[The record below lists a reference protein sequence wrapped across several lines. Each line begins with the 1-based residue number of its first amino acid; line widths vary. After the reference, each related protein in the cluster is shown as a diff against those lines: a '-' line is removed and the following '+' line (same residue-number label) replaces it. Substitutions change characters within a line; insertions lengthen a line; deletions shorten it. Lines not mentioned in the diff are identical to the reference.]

1 MKQSKQILTS
11 LVAVILFLLVLPQSA
26 YSQTYIDVA
35 PGFSTLND
43 AVVANTNPDV
53 IFRLQRGPDAIYLLN
68 GSITANIPLRI
79 EAVPGTGSRPQLIPG
94 LGSGGVSDIPLRAK
108 ANVTLNGVYLTSKDE
123 GGAYLSQIIRVQAD
137 GVRLKLND
145 CFLENSAQSAI
156 RTDNKNSKIY
166 LTGSTFR
173 NCASDWA
180 NGRGIDD
187 RGVAMDTLYLEN
199 NTIYNIASRFLRDGG
214 GYINY
219 VYVNHNTFANMGIR
233 VMDIGECP
241 TVIFKNN
248 LIYNCGFL
256 GKGKSSTDA
265 LLLLS
270 PLTNTVFA
278 GVTQSV
284 EVHNNNF
291 YLSPEIVAVYS
302 DTVIA
307 KPSYNAQMNSA
318 IGLSGTGGNTI
329 SEGVSFTLAPIAS
342 NTAVLAS
349 LYWADPALDNGT
361 TATGL
366 RTTGTFNFA
375 YPTTALSY
383 TAGTSNQPL
392 GALTWFGIAVGVK
405 DNITTI
411 PTGYE
416 LSANY
421 PNPFNPSTT
430 IHFALPERAQVK
442 LVVFNSLGQIVAS
455 LVNETKES
463 GSYSVVWNGKS
474 EHGFI
479 VPSGIYFYR
488 IDAGNFSSTHKMV
501 LLK

>member
-11 LVAVILFLLVLPQSA
+11 LVAIILLLLSFSQLT

-43 AVVANTNPDV
+43 AVTANTDANV
-53 IFRLQRGPDAIYLLN
+53 IFRLQRGPNAIYLLN
-68 GSITANIPLRI
+68 GSITATIPLRI
-79 EAVPGTGSRPQLIPG
+79 EAVAGTGSRPQLIPG
-94 LGSGGVSDIPLRAK
+94 IGSGGVSDIPLRAK
-108 ANVTLNGVYLTSKDE
+108 ANVTLKGVYVTSKDE

-137 GVRLKLND
+137 GIRLRIDD

-156 RTDNKNSKIY
+156 RTDNKESKIY
-166 LTGSTFR
+166 LSGSTFR

-187 RGVAMDTLYLEN
+187 RGVIIDTLFMEN

-214 GYINY
+214 GYIRY
-219 VYVNHNTFANMGIR
+219 LYVNHNTFANMGIR

-241 TVIFKNN
+241 KVIFKNN
-248 LIYNCGFL
+248 LIFNCGFL

-270 PLTNTVFA
+270 PLTNTAFT

-284 EVHNNNF
+284 EVHHNNF
-291 YLSPEIVAVYS
+291 YLSPEIVAVFR

-307 KPSYNAQMNSA
+307 KPNYNAQMVTA
-318 IGLSGTGGNTI
+318 IGLSGTGGNTF
-329 SEGVSFTLAPIAS
+329 SEGISFTLAPLTG

-349 LYWADPALDNGT
+349 LYWADPLLDLGT
-361 TATGL
+361 TATGI

-383 TAGTSNQPL
+383 TAGTSNQPV
-392 GALTWFGIAVGVK
+392 GALTWFSMAVGVQNK
-405 DNITTI
+405 Q
-411 PTGYE
+411 E
-416 LSANY
+416 LPVDYSVSQNY
-421 PNPFNPSTT
+421 PNPFNPTTT
-430 IHFALPERAQVK
+430 IKYSIPVSSSVRIDIL
-442 LVVFNSLGQIVAS
+442 NSLGQRINT
-455 LVNETKES
+455 LVNENQNQGQHEVT
-463 GSYSVVWNGKS
+463 WNGKNMS
-474 EHGFI
+474 GQD
-479 VPSGIYFYR
+479 VSSGIYLYK
-488 IDAGNFSSTHKMV
+488 ITSGNFSQTKKMM
-501 LLK
+501 LIK